1 MSSLCSAHVYITYEK
16 TKRKIPLEISRGLK
30 WENKTYKLNRSI
42 YVQPT
47 IFSSSSSRG
56 FLLAHS
62 DFPGELGR
70 FKAVDYNREVKIREK
85 DRFLTWQGMPL
96 NQSVHVCFTV
106 SLLREVDDRNNH
118 NIVFS
123 LLC

>member
-1 MSSLCSAHVYITYEK
+1 MVLIRED
-16 TKRKIPLEISRGLK
+16 LK
-30 WENKTYKLNRSI
+30 VLTICI

-85 DRFLTWQGMPL
+85 DRFLTWQGMLL
-96 NQSVHVCFTV
+96 NQSAHVCV
-106 SLLREVDDRNNH
+106 SQ
-118 NIVFS
+118 
-123 LLC
+123 